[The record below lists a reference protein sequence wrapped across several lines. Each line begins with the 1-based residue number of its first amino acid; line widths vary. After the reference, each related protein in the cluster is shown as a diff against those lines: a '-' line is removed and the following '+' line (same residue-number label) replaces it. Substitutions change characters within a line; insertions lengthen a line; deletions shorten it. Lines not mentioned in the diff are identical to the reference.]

1 MAGYD
6 RAAVLTEVRRI
17 LPEVR
22 MVAVTGS
29 AAFDGPKFTPHSDID
44 VVAVGP
50 CNVFA
55 WGHAS
60 GREVEIQSFTL
71 DSIRHRVQ
79 NPQWHTTNWI
89 WYAGKLA
96 RAEVLWGHSVEDL
109 VRGEIN
115 VRTRLIAASG
125 LIGLLLA
132 AERNA
137 RTGRRRV
144 HVDVPLAFSALR
156 HIMAGIL
163 PIRSE
168 PDEDF
173 RNLSASAD
181 LSCALEFVKPLARE
195 AEDLLRDNG
204 EVGKIM
210 YLPEH
215 RTGMQW
221 LRKATGIDLPM
232 PDICYY

>member
-1 MAGYD
+1 MLA
-6 RAAVLTEVRRI
+6 EVRRI

-29 AAFDGPKFTPHSDID
+29 AAFDGPKFGPNSDID

-71 DSIRHRVQ
+71 DSIRRQVQ
-79 NPQWHTTNWI
+79 NPQWHTMNWI

-96 RAEVLWGHSVEDL
+96 RAEVLWGRSIEEL
-109 VRGEIN
+109 VRGEIS
-115 VRTRLIAASG
+115 VRTRLIGTSG

-137 RTGRRRV
+137 RTGRRPV
-144 HVDVPLAFSALR
+144 HVDVPLALSALR
-156 HIMAGIL
+156 HIMTGIL
-163 PIRSE
+163 PIRAE
-168 PDEDF
+168 PDDDF
-173 RNLSASAD
+173 RDYSASAD
-181 LSCALEFVKPLARE
+181 LSRALEFVKPFANE
-195 AEDLLRDNG
+195 AADILRDNQ

-215 RTGMQW
+215 RAGMLW
-221 LRKATGIDLPM
+221 LRKVIGVDLPM
-232 PDICYY
+232 PDVCYYR